1 MPSDSVDD
9 EGKPKDKDEEI
20 DRLRDNRRPKRKSDL
35 EVPLSA
41 LARRDS
47 RSDAY
52 ERNDNN
58 GNVNDFRRGNV
69 EDQTSQIGLDTS
81 PVASTLQL
89 HITKSVAG
97 EPFGIVIQ
105 GGIDAPYID
114 KNGEEKTQMRVKE
127 IKSGGAAARQ
137 KALKDGMEVRRV
149 NNVDVRRKTHREIA
163 ELIRT
168 CGNEL
173 NLDVITR
180 KSERD
185 TSDVSTAV
193 VTEEDKDDIN
203 ENNHFFASPA
213 IRTGNDND
221 NENNRV
227 LALAAVRTGNDNEN
241 NHVLV
246 STAPSVD
253 PARDPNSGDLE
264 DDIRSNARDGTV
276 KSSTKS
282 IVASLDDRDADDRD
296 ADDRDADDRDA
307 DDRDADNRDEKN
319 EADRE
324 ERSEAERR
332 RRREAAR
339 EAEREADRE
348 AERAHVATNAAIVRA
363 ADAANAANVAVKN
376 ADIEA
381 AREEIE
387 RKLVQ
392 LQRLRDSLPP
402 ESRTEFADSADSAES
417 AGSADTAES
426 AGSAES
432 AESADSAAVDVDVSE
447 NATPYETPRETPP
460 NNASRP
466 SPRSNIMWGA
476 VATHLMEPST
486 LTPPTARDSSSCSPT
501 PSPYHIPTPSPL
513 PFHPRRQSAVD
524 QDPAP
529 HLRDCDTPYPICFPR
544 LPSGGAEEEDRKT
557 PAPPQIRVK
566 EVVKEA
572 VEKTPF
578 ERPLTAWSIH
588 DPTEED
594 KGRGGGGGAGGKRT
608 SSQTS
613 LLSSDNYA
621 SKSDYSGASEFDVSK
636 LDPHSEAAKCKWRP
650 LTSEPSRNRKAAS
663 KSSARPRTPPS
674 SSPPSPSSPRRR
686 DDQLYLFVGSLTLLA
701 ASAMIGLIFK
711 RHY

>member
-1 MPSDSVDD
+1 MPSDSLDD
-9 EGKPKDKDEEI
+9 DGKPKDKDEET
-20 DRLRDNRRPKRKSDL
+20 DRLRDNRQPQRKSDL
-35 EVPLSA
+35 EVPLLWA
-41 LARRDS
+41 FARRDS
-47 RSDAY
+47 RSDAF

-58 GNVNDFRRGNV
+58 GNVNDVREGNV
-69 EDQTSQIGLDTS
+69 EDQTIGLDTS

-89 HITKSVAG
+89 RITKSVSS

-149 NNVDVRRKTHREIA
+149 NNVDVRWKTHREIA

-173 NLDVITR
+173 NLDVITS
-180 KSERD
+180 KSERGP
-185 TSDVSTAV
+185 SDVSTAV
-193 VTEEDKDDIN
+193 VTGEDKDEIIENNNVSASAAVQTGEDKDEIN
-203 ENNHFFASPA
+203 ENNNVSASA
-213 IRTGNDND
+213 AVRTGNDND
-221 NENNRV
+221 NENNDV
-227 LALAAVRTGNDNEN
+227 LVSTAGQTINDNEN
-241 NHVLV
+241 NHVLI
-246 STAPSVD
+246 STASSVD

-264 DDIRSNARDGTV
+264 DDSRSNERDETV
-276 KSSTKS
+276 KSSTES
-282 IVASLDDRDADDRD
+282 RVASSSDRDADDRD
-296 ADDRDADDRDA
+296 ADDRDADDFDA
-307 DDRDADNRDEKN
+307 DDRDADQ
-319 EADRE
+319 E
-324 ERSEAERR
+324 ERRAR
-332 RRREAAR
+332 R
-339 EAEREADRE
+339 EAEREADRQ

-381 AREEIE
+381 ARGEIE

-392 LQRLRDSLPP
+392 LQRLGDSLPP
-402 ESRTEFADSADSAES
+402 ESRTEFAESADSADSA
-417 AGSADTAES
+417 
-426 AGSAES
+426 
-432 AESADSAAVDVDVSE
+432 DSAATVDVSE
-447 NATPYETPRETPP
+447 NATPYETPRETTP

-486 LTPPTARDSSSCSPT
+486 VTPPAARDSSSCSPT

-529 HLRDCDTPYPICFPR
+529 HRRDCDTPYPICFPR
-544 LPSGGAEEEDRKT
+544 LPSGGAEEDRKT

-594 KGRGGGGGAGGKRT
+594 KGREGGGGAGGKRT

-613 LLSSDNYA
+613 LLSSDHFA
-621 SKSDYSGASEFDVSK
+621 SKSDNSGASEFDVCK

-650 LTSEPSRNRKAAS
+650 LTPEPSRDRKAAS
-663 KSSARPRTPPS
+663 KSSARPRTQSPPS
-674 SSPPSPSSPRRR
+674 SPSSPSSLSPSSSPRRR
-686 DDQLYLFVGSLTLLA
+686 DDQFYLFVGSLTLLA

>member
-1 MPSDSVDD
+1 MPSDSLDD
-9 EGKPKDKDEEI
+9 DGKPKDKDEET
-20 DRLRDNRRPKRKSDL
+20 DRLRDNRQPQRKSDL
-35 EVPLSA
+35 EVSLWA
-41 LARRDS
+41 FARRDS
-47 RSDAY
+47 RSDAF

-58 GNVNDFRRGNV
+58 GNVNDVREGNV
-69 EDQTSQIGLDTS
+69 EDHTIGLDTS

-89 HITKSVAG
+89 RITKSVSG
-97 EPFGIVIQ
+97 QPFGIVIQ

-180 KSERD
+180 KSERGP
-185 TSDVSTAV
+185 SDVSTGV
-193 VTEEDKDDIN
+193 DKDEIN
-203 ENNHFFASPA
+203 ENNNVSASA
-213 IRTGNDND
+213 VVRTGND
-221 NENNRV
+221 
-227 LALAAVRTGNDNEN
+227 NDNEN

-246 STAPSVD
+246 STAGQTVNDNENNDVLVSTAGQTGND
-253 PARDPNSGDLE
+253 NARDPNSGDLE
-264 DDIRSNARDGTV
+264 DDSRSNARDGTV
-276 KSSTKS
+276 KSSTES
-282 IVASLDDRDADDRD
+282 RVASSSDRDADDRV

-307 DDRDADNRDEKN
+307 DDRDADNLDADDLD
-319 EADRE
+319 ADRE
-324 ERSEAERR
+324 ERREAERR
-332 RRREAAR
+332 AQR
-339 EAEREADRE
+339 EAEREADRQ

-392 LQRLRDSLPP
+392 LQRFRDSLPA
-402 ESRTEFADSADSAES
+402 ESRTEFAEF
-417 AGSADTAES
+417 
-426 AGSAES
+426 AES
-432 AESADSAAVDVDVSE
+432 AESAEFAESAEYAATVDVSG
-447 NATPYETPRETPP
+447 NAT

-486 LTPPTARDSSSCSPT
+486 VTPPAARDSSSCSPT

-529 HLRDCDTPYPICFPR
+529 HRRDCDTPYPICFPR

-613 LLSSDNYA
+613 LLSSDDFA
-621 SKSDYSGASEFDVSK
+621 SKSDNSGASDFDVCK

-650 LTSEPSRNRKAAS
+650 LTPEPSRDRKAAS
-663 KSSARPRTPPS
+663 KSSARPQ
-674 SSPPSPSSPRRR
+674 SPPSPPSSPSSLSPSSSPRRR
-686 DDQLYLFVGSLTLLA
+686 DDQFYLFVGSLTLLA

>member
-1 MPSDSVDD
+1 MPSDSLDD
-9 EGKPKDKDEEI
+9 DGKPKDKDEET
-20 DRLRDNRRPKRKSDL
+20 DRLSDNRQPQRKSDL
-35 EVPLSA
+35 EVPLWA
-41 LARRDS
+41 FARRD
-47 RSDAY
+47 DY
-52 ERNDNN
+52 TFERNDNN
-58 GNVNDFRRGNV
+58 GNVNDVREGNV
-69 EDQTSQIGLDTS
+69 EDQTIGLDTS

-89 HITKSVAG
+89 HITKSVSD

-149 NNVDVRRKTHREIA
+149 NNVDVRWKTHREIA

-180 KSERD
+180 KSERGP
-185 TSDVSTAV
+185 SDVSTGV
-193 VTEEDKDDIN
+193 DKDEIN
-203 ENNHFFASPA
+203 ENNNVSAS
-213 IRTGNDND
+213 
-221 NENNRV
+221 
-227 LALAAVRTGNDNEN
+227 AAVRTGNDNEN

-246 STAPSVD
+246 STAGQTVND
-253 PARDPNSGDLE
+253 NARDPNSGDLE
-264 DDIRSNARDGTV
+264 DDSRSNARDGTV
-276 KSSTKS
+276 KSSTES
-282 IVASLDDRDADDRD
+282 RVASSSDRDADDRD
-296 ADDRDADDRDA
+296 ADDFDADDRDA
-307 DDRDADNRDEKN
+307 DDLDADQ
-319 EADRE
+319 E
-324 ERSEAERR
+324 ERREAERR
-332 RRREAAR
+332 ARR
-339 EAEREADRE
+339 EAEREADRQ

-381 AREEIE
+381 ARGEIE

-402 ESRTEFADSADSAES
+402 ESRTEFAESAES
-417 AGSADTAES
+417 AEF
-426 AGSAES
+426 
-432 AESADSAAVDVDVSE
+432 AESADSADSAATVDVSG

-460 NNASRP
+460 NITNNASRP

-486 LTPPTARDSSSCSPT
+486 VTPPAARDSSSCSPT

-529 HLRDCDTPYPICFPR
+529 HRRDCDTPYPICFPR
-544 LPSGGAEEEDRKT
+544 LPSGGAEEDRKT

-613 LLSSDNYA
+613 LLSSDNFA
-621 SKSDYSGASEFDVSK
+621 SKSDDSGASEFDVCK

-650 LTSEPSRNRKAAS
+650 LTPEPSRDRKAAS
-663 KSSARPRTPPS
+663 KSSARPRSPPS
-674 SSPPSPSSPRRR
+674 SPSSLSPSSSPRRR
-686 DDQLYLFVGSLTLLA
+686 DDQFYLFVGSLTLLA